1 MVRIVLKYVYLVI
14 GTGLAMLLGR
24 LSPQERRHQHGE
36 ARSPMDAAEYRA
48 NELVR
53 RPLRTVGL
61 IAGYE
66 LLFAGTAVSAAYPD
80 RVSSLVGDAPVIAAG
95 VLTDGVPES
104 LVPLLPPIGVALG
117 LLFPLVVHQSLVTAT
132 DIQLHLS

>member
-1 MVRIVLKYVYLVI
+1 MVRIVLKYVYLVF

-24 LSPQERRHQHGE
+24 LSPSERRQQHGE
-36 ARSPMDAAEYRA
+36 PRAPMEAATYRA

-53 RPLRTVGL
+53 RPLRTLGL
-61 IAGYE
+61 IVGYE

-80 RVSSLVGDAPVIAAG
+80 QVASVVGKAPIIFAG
-95 VLTDGVPES
+95 VVTSSIPDS
-104 LVPLLPPIGVALG
+104 LIPLLPPIGLALG
-117 LLFPLVVHQSLVTAT
+117 IVFPLVVHQSLVTAG